1 MYPLFGFVFLLLQ
14 FCDQDNDP
22 YVPGVETNKSGCGDE
37 GLLDF
42 FQDYW
47 NANRQGVHRDV
58 AELFSGTGLECDS
71 DGSCTIGW

>member
-1 MYPLFGFVFLLLQ
+1 MEL
-14 FCDQDNDP
+14 NH
-22 YVPGVETNKSGCGDE
+22 SGCGGE